1 MIMFVRLLLALAV
14 LSAVSAARAEDIKV
28 GIPGPVTGPIAYLGQ
43 HMKWGAELAIEQ
55 VNNGGGVLGRKLTLL
70 MQDSSCRPAEGVAAA
85 RKLIDQ
91 DKVDFLISDIC
102 SGSTMALMPVVEAA
116 HMPLIVAAS
125 TLPDITQKA
134 GVGGNKWV
142 FRIVPD
148 DIMQAKVIAKKIT
161 GIKSIAFVAEDTDY
175 GRGGV
180 RLLKERMDPAV
191 KVLSE
196 DFVKPADTD
205 FLSILTRLRAENPD
219 AIGVYMLDQQA
230 LNLMKQ
236 YAQFGLKTPLVARP
250 PLISN
255 LVVDLIASGN
265 FDKSWTVYPY
275 YDKYNG
281 AMNTAFVSAFKQR
294 HPEPPHYVAY
304 GAYEAVLAGADAIKR
319 AGTTDSDKVRTA
331 LASTNVEQ
339 ILGPLH
345 FDDHNQAH
353 NKMMFLQVQ
362 GNKLVLVDLAGD

>member
-1 MIMFVRLLLALAV
+1 MPTRLLLAIAAAF
-14 LSAVSAARAEDIKV
+14 AVSAARADDIKI

-43 HMKWGAELAIEQ
+43 HMKWGAELAIDEI
-55 VNNGGGVLGRKLTLL
+55 NATGGVLGRKLSLL

-91 DKVDFLISDIC
+91 DKVDLLVSDIC

-116 HMPLIVAAS
+116 RTPLIVAAS

-142 FRIVPD
+142 FRVVPD
-148 DIMQAKVIAKKIT
+148 DIMQANVIAKKMA

-180 RLLKERMDPAV
+180 RLLKERMD
-191 KVLSE
+191 KSINILSE
-196 DFVKPADTD
+196 DFVKTSDTD
-205 FLSILTRLRAENPD
+205 FLSILTRLRATNPD

-236 YAQFGLKTPLVARP
+236 YAQFGLTAPLVARP

-255 LVVDLIASGN
+255 LVVDLIASGKFN
-265 FDKSWTVYPY
+265 KSWTVYPY
-275 YDKYNG
+275 YDKYAG
-281 AMNTAFVSAFKQR
+281 SMNAAFVNAYVQR

-304 GAYEAVLAGADAIKR
+304 GAYEAVLVAADAIKR
-319 AGTTDSDKVRTA
+319 AGSTDPDKMREALTRTD
-331 LASTNVEQ
+331 LEQ
-339 ILGPLH
+339 ILGPLR
-345 FDDHNQAH
+345 FDAHNQAH

-362 GNKLVLVDLAGD
+362 GNKLVLVDLAGE